1 MVNTRQVLNQPKIWQ
16 GIVLSTWKN
25 MLKNEKNLPEN
36 WLKSPRVL
44 VGISKEKGRTVFWL
58 YNFMHISLMF
68 LLMCVLVCMLAF
80 CSCGVP
86 SIPPDSKGTA
96 AVAATLH
103 FSVQVV
109 LKLQIIA

>member
-1 MVNTRQVLNQPKIWQ
+1 MVNTRRVLNQPKIWQ

-25 MLKNEKNLPEN
+25 MLKNEKDLPEN

-86 SIPPDSKGTA
+86 FEAGPPSPSDSKGTA
-96 AVAATLH
+96 AVLPPYISL
-103 FSVQVV
+103 F
-109 LKLQIIA
+109 K